1 MAHIKLLS
9 IKYAATLILLYLVL
23 GIAYGISI
31 SQIIFVSLISL
42 LIYYVGDIIILG
54 RTNNFIATMFD
65 LVANFVLIFS
75 MLGLIKFGGDQLTAA
90 FISTIVLSFYEI
102 FFHFYV
108 VDELNL
114 RQDHIFTS
122 SYDYLTEFS
131 SEFDPIFDD
140 IDDFF

>member
-75 MLGLIKFGGDQLTAA
+75 MLGLIKFGGDQLIAA

-114 RQDHIFTS
+114 RQDNIFTS

>member
-114 RQDHIFTS
+114 RQDNIFTS

-131 SEFDPIFDD
+131 SEFDPIFD
-140 IDDFF
+140 

>member
-114 RQDHIFTS
+114 RQDNIFTS